1 MDELFE
7 SLKSENLKDLFV
19 KKIENLIISGKLS
32 IGEKLPSER
41 ELAAKMKISRT
52 SVHSGIIELA
62 SKGLITIYP
71 RKGTVINDYRKDGTL
86 VVLESLMNY
95 SEGNLE
101 KEFSD
106 SIISSRYLIEV
117 EIAKLAAL
125 NRNDNDLREI
135 KEILKQEEN
144 CKYKDIDKI
153 VDIDF
158 DFHHQLAIS
167 TKNKV
172 YPLLIKSFEPV
183 YKNLSMKFFSGN
195 LVRNTVLDFHKKLY
209 DAIEQ
214 NSEEKAISIMREI
227 LVHGE
232 SCLKN
237 IE

>member
-1 MDELFE
+1 MDEIFE
-7 SLKSENLKDLFV
+7 SIEAENLKDLFV

-32 IGEKLPSER
+32 IGEKLPPER

-95 SEGNLE
+95 SEGDIE
-101 KEFSD
+101 KEFLD
-106 SIISSRYLIEV
+106 GIISTRYLIET
-117 EIAKLAAL
+117 EIARQAAL
-125 NRNDNDLREI
+125 NRNDDNLREI
-135 KEILKQEEN
+135 REILKQEDDSN
-144 CKYKDIDKI
+144 YKDIKNI

-158 DFHHQLAIS
+158 EFHHQLAMV

-183 YKNLSMKFFSGN
+183 YKNLTTKFFCKNSVINFVFN
-195 LVRNTVLDFHKKLY
+195 LHRELY
-209 DAIEQ
+209 YAIEQ
-214 NSEEKAISIMREI
+214 KSEKKAISIMQKI
-227 LVHGE
+227 LLHGE
-232 SCLKN
+232 RLLRN